1 MQWKLIIIGGMLVII
16 ALSRACQRL
25 LLQSM
30 YIIYAGVMWTVFMV
44 FLLWLLAASDV
55 PCSIDERI

>member
-16 ALSRACQRL
+16 ALSQACRRL

-30 YIIYAGVMWTVFMV
+30 YIIYAGVMWAVFMV

>member
-1 MQWKLIIIGGMLVII
+1 MQWKLIIIGGMFVII
-16 ALSRACQRL
+16 ALSQACQRL
-25 LLQSM
+25 LPQSM
-30 YIIYAGVMWTVFMV
+30 YIIYAGVMWAVFMV

>member
-16 ALSRACQRL
+16 ALSQACQRL
-25 LLQSM
+25 LPQSM
-30 YIIYAGVMWTVFMV
+30 YIIYAGVMWAVFMA